1 MTGLANRRALHA
13 RLGGEWLRARR
24 YDSPLSLLLV
34 DVDGL
39 MQINDEH
46 GHATGD
52 EVLRNG
58 YPCRCGDDAGHG
70 FRCALGWRRVRHRGA
85 EHAEQIGTA
94 AGAAPPA
101 HVSEQ
106 ARTQHASVT
115 ISVGVATFEPRHDPA
130 ATIEGLLDAADSAM
144 YQAKHDG
151 RNCVSVA

>member
-1 MTGLANRRALHA
+1 MRVTDFGA
-13 RLGGEWLRARR
+13 RWG
-24 YDSPLSLLLV
+24 
-34 DVDGL
+34 
-39 MQINDEH
+39 
-46 GHATGD
+46 GD
-52 EVLRNG
+52 EFAIV
-58 YPCRCGDDAGHG
+58 
-70 FRCALGWRRVRHRGA
+70 GA